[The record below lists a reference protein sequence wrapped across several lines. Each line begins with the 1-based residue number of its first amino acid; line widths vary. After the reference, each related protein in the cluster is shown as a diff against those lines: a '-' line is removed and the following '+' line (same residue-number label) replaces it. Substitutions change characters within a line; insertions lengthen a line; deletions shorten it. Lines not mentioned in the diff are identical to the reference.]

1 MKKLKKLIVL
11 FTAALFCLL
20 PIISQPLTAQAS
32 TPTTYYLKYIEAN
45 NEWRFLKDVMVWD
58 ETAFHRELYYMHQD
72 IKDGDIIIIDSNR
85 TIDLTVNVKLSNLT
99 VLNSTLAVVKANG
112 YDEVHIANGST
123 AAINGD
129 VKNGN
134 VYTNGVVNF
143 NNNVQDLY
151 VEGTSNVRVIGNITN
166 LKVYDPIDPE
176 AKVECS
182 GTVDYVKAYDDD
194 YVYYEYYNFAKGSL
208 AIERGNMNTNPS
220 KYSTTAPATTA
231 KPSAPAAGTGSSA
244 GEYDDV
250 PKTGDFSVSP
260 LWFLAIAAICMLG
273 YLKLERR

>member
-45 NEWRFLKDVMVWD
+45 KEWRFLKDVTIWD
-58 ETAFHRELYYMHQD
+58 TTGFHRELYYMHQD
-72 IKDGDIIIIDSNR
+72 IKDGDIIIIDGNEG
-85 TIDLTVNVKLSNLT
+85 IDLTLYVKLSNLT
-99 VLNSTLAVVKANG
+99 VLNTPMALVTANG
-112 YDEVHIANGST
+112 FDEVHISNGSS

-129 VKNGN
+129 VKSGN
-134 VYTNGVVNF
+134 VYVNSAVNF

-151 VEGTSNVRVIGNITN
+151 VEGTSSVNVLGNVTN
-166 LKVYDPIDPE
+166 LKVYDPVDPM
-176 AKVECS
+176 AKINCS
-182 GTVDYVKAYDDD
+182 GTVNYVKTYSDSR
-194 YVYYEYYNFAKGSL
+194 VYYEYYNFAPDSLRIDQGSV
-208 AIERGNMNTNPS
+208 RTDS
-220 KYSTTAPATTA
+220 TQYSTTAPAT
-231 KPSAPAAGTGSSA
+231 PSAPAAGTGSSSA

-250 PKTGDFSVSP
+250 PKTGDFGVSP
-260 LWFLAIAAICMLG
+260 LWFLAIAAVCMLG

>member
-45 NEWRFLKDVMVWD
+45 GAWRYLKDDLSWD
-58 ETAFHRELYYMHQD
+58 ATDSHRDLYYMHQD
-72 IKDGDIIIIDSNR
+72 LKDGDIIVIDSNQP
-85 TIDLTVNVKLSNLT
+85 IELTVNVKLSNLT
-99 VLNSTLAVVKANG
+99 ILNSTLAVVTANG
-112 YDEVHIANGST
+112 YDEVHVSNSSI

-129 VKNGN
+129 VKSGN
-134 VYTNGVVNF
+134 VYTNATVNF

-151 VEGTSNVRVIGNITN
+151 VDGSSIVYVIGNITN
-166 LKVYDPIDPE
+166 LKVYDPIDPV
-176 AKVECS
+176 AKINCS
-182 GTVDYVKAYDDD
+182 GTVNYVKTYCDSR
-194 YVYYEYYNFAKGSL
+194 VFYECYSFPAGTMEILNGSMITD
-208 AIERGNMNTNPS
+208 AS
-220 KYSTTAPATTA
+220 KYSTTAPAVTVT
-231 KPSAPAAGTGSSA
+231 PSAPSAGSSA

-260 LWFLAIAAICMLG
+260 VWFLAIAAICMLG